1 MRGLWCKVVYT
12 TGLRKCHKVSQVFL
26 RVFKDT
32 EHTLVA
38 VCDTGILGETF
49 REGKLKLEVK
59 TDFYKGTPASIHDAL
74 RALESADIANLA
86 GDQIVKAAV
95 QEGLV
100 DPSAIIRIGG
110 VSHVQIVKL

>member
-1 MRGLWCKVVYT
+1 MRGLRCKIVHT
-12 TGLRKCHKVSQVFL
+12 SGLRKCHKVNEVFL
-26 RVFKDT
+26 RVLKDAK
-32 EHTLVA
+32 HTLVA

-59 TDFYKGTPASIHDAL
+59 ADFYKGKSTNIPDAL
-74 RALESADIANLA
+74 RAVNSADIANLA
-86 GDQIVKAAV
+86 GNQIVKAAV

-110 VSHVQIVKL
+110 ISHVQIVRL